1 MDGHGIAGEKVA
13 VYVYDSGLCEGCV
26 KAVSG
31 KALDRLSARSRAIDS
46 DPTG

>member
-1 MDGHGIAGEKVA
+1 MDGYGVAGEKVA

-26 KAVSG
+26 KAVERRWTG
-31 KALDRLSARSRAIDS
+31 SAAPSRAIDS